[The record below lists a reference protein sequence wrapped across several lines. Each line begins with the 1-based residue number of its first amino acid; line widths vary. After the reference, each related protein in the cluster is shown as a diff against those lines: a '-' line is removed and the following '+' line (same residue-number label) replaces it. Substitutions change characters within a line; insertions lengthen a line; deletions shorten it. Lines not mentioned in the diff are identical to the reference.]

1 MSHFLQVNRPMRAT
15 VDAKTFSDALKK
27 VGAVLKKSVL
37 PVLEEVCVRF
47 ADGRCIL
54 TATDL
59 NTWII
64 TEFPARGDDFA
75 FVFSRTKDVERV
87 CRYFSGDMTL
97 EIVETGDEKHSY
109 PVVTVSGGSRAGEF
123 DAYPAEDYPKAPE
136 VQGDI
141 LFTANA
147 AALLERVNKVAYAT
161 RKPAQDSRDS
171 LSCVGFTSNQI
182 FALDGYRAAWD
193 LNSALSFPQPFLVHA
208 EQMSILKMLGDVQVD
223 FHLSD
228 SLLYVTGGNT
238 TVIFQTTEGKLFDLQ
253 GAIPQTFVEG
263 FFVSPKKIL
272 GELKYLN
279 DAAPKTKTPYV
290 YLHDNELFMT
300 VKGRKYSAAID
311 ISRQSAMTIGFHLRY
326 MTDAFRQFEKEP
338 QVKVKIS
345 GVNTPA
351 VIEAEGR
358 NDRAML
364 VPVRVKENAAA

>member
-1 MSHFLQVNRPMRAT
+1 MSDLLQTDRPMRAT
-15 VDAKTFSDALKK
+15 VDAKTFADALKK
-27 VGAVLKKSVL
+27 VSVVLKRSVL

-47 ADGRCIL
+47 AGGRCIL

-75 FVFSRTKDVERV
+75 FVFSRTKDVERA
-87 CRYFSGDMTL
+87 CRYFSGDMAL
-97 EIVETGDEKHSY
+97 EMVETGDKNHSY
-109 PVVTVSGGSRAGEF
+109 PVITVSGGSRAGEF
-123 DAYPAEDYPKAPE
+123 DAYPAEDYPNVPE
-136 VQGDI
+136 VQREI

-161 RKPAQDSRDS
+161 RKPEQNSRDS

-193 LNSALSFPQPFLVHA
+193 LNSTLSFPQPFLVHA

-228 SLLYVTGGNT
+228 SQLYVTGENT

-253 GAIPQTFVEG
+253 GAIPQTFVEE

-290 YLHDNELFMT
+290 YLHGNKLFMT

-311 ISRQSAMTIGFHLRY
+311 IVRQSTMSIGFNLRH
-326 MTDAFRQFEKEP
+326 MTDAFKQFDKEP

-345 GVNTPA
+345 GVLAPV
-351 VIEAEGR
+351 VIEADGR
-358 NDRAML
+358 NDCAMVL
-364 VPVRVKENAAA
+364 PVRVKADAVA